1 MQQILLFLLLGLGQG
16 ALIAGVATGVV
27 ITYRGSGYINLAA
40 GAIAMI
46 AGYAFWA
53 LRTGEL
59 GPTLSTPLAVVLT
72 YGVAI
77 AAGVV
82 IELLV
87 FRPLRTAAPLAK
99 LVASLGVLL
108 TAQATML
115 LAFGT
120 TQRVQPTIIP
130 TDVVQMLGGVVP
142 LKNFVLSGIVIAFAL
157 VLGALYRWSRFGL
170 ATKAASESDVS
181 AQLAGLSPNE
191 LSLANMVLA
200 CVVLGTIGILAG
212 SVGALDTLTLPL
224 LIVPAL
230 AAALFA
236 RLTSLAIACASGLA
250 IGMVESLI
258 DDYASYKSWFPTSQG
273 LPIPGTYQLLVF
285 VLIVAAMFLR
295 GASLPTRGEL
305 VEQRLPD
312 VPRPKHPFALAVP
325 STLACAVALVLLPY
339 DFRQALTNSL
349 IGIVMALSLVVI
361 TGFVGQISVVQLA
374 LAGVAGFTVSHL
386 AVDAGI
392 GFPLAPL
399 AGVAAAVFLGL
410 VTAVSALRVRGVSLA
425 VVTIAAAVAIFN
437 FGFLN
442 GTWGGGATGSPV
454 PDPKLLGLNLGP
466 RSGFRGLDGDLP
478 SPVFGWV
485 ALAATVVLCLMVVSV
500 RRGTIGRRMLAV
512 RSNER
517 AAAAAGIDVR
527 NVKLVAF
534 GISALI
540 AGVAGTLY
548 AYNFG
553 SISADRFSVPLA
565 LSLIAFAYAGGITL
579 VSGAVFAG
587 LIATEGLVPHALDKW
602 FGLSGN
608 WFLLFG
614 GLVLIFTLI
623 RNPEGVAGSFYRQRQ
638 LKERRGS
645 SPRRTLALMGKE
657 L

>member
-1 MQQILLFLLLGLGQG
+1 MNEILLFLLLGLGTG
-16 ALIAGVATGVV
+16 ATIAAIAVGIVV
-27 ITYRGSGYINLAA
+27 TYRGSGFINLAA
-40 GAIAMI
+40 GAIAML
-46 AGYAFWA
+46 AGFSFWA

-59 GPTLSTPLAVVLT
+59 GFTVGAPVAVALSYAFVVLVT
-72 YGVAI
+72 
-77 AAGVV
+77 VV
-82 IELLV
+82 IEV
-87 FRPLRTAAPLAK
+87 AVYRPLRSAAPLAK

-108 TAQATML
+108 TAQAVML

-120 TQRVQPTIIP
+120 SQHPQPTIIP
-130 TDVVQMLGGVVP
+130 IRVIRMLDAAVP
-142 LKNFVLSGIVIAFAL
+142 LSAFVLSGMVVAMTL
-157 VLGALYRWSRFGL
+157 VLWALYRWTRFGL
-170 ATKAASESDVS
+170 ATRAASENDV
-181 AQLAGLSPNE
+181 AARLAGLSPNE
-191 LSLANMVLA
+191 LSLANSMLA
-200 CVVLGTIGILAG
+200 SLVLGTLGIFAG
-212 SVGALDTLTLPL
+212 SVAALDTTTLPFL
-224 LIVPAL
+224 VVPAL

-236 RLTSLAIACASGLA
+236 RLTSLTIACACGLA
-250 IGMVESLI
+250 IGMAESLI
-258 DDYASYKSWFPTSQG
+258 EYASTKTWFPTSAG
-273 LPIPGTYQLLVF
+273 VAWPGVKELLVF
-285 VLIVAAMFLR
+285 ALIVAAMFLR

-312 VPRPKHPFALAVP
+312 VPRPEHAYALAIP
-325 STLACAVALVLLPY
+325 STLLCAIALVVLPF

-399 AGVAAAVFLGL
+399 AGVAAALLLGL
-410 VTAVSALRVRGVSLA
+410 VTAVSALRVRGVALA
-425 VVTIAAAVAIFN
+425 VVTIAAAVAVFN
-437 FGFLN
+437 FGFVN
-442 GTWGGGATGSPV
+442 PTWGGGATGSPV
-454 PDPKLLGLNLGP
+454 PDPKLFGINLGP
-466 RSGFRGLDGDLP
+466 TASFRGLDGNLP

-485 ALAATVVLCLMVVSV
+485 ALAAAVLLSLLVISV
-500 RRGTIGRRMLAV
+500 RRGILGQRMLAV

-517 AAAAAGIDVR
+517 AAAGAAVDVR
-527 NVKLVAF
+527 NVKLIAF

-553 SISADRFSVPLA
+553 SVSADRFSVPLA

-587 LIATEGLVPHALDKW
+587 LIAAQGIMPYALDKW

-623 RNPEGVAGSFYRQRQ
+623 QNPEGVAGSFYRSAQARA
-638 LKERRGS
+638 KRKAE
-645 SPRRTLALMGKE
+645 LAASAPAE
-657 L
+657 TA